1 MHTNSKTVVLGMAR
15 TPFGKLGGALAPLS
29 ATTLGAVALTAAI
42 ERSKIDPSEIDHV
55 SFGEVL
61 QAGVGQ
67 NPARQVLFK
76 SGLAKTVTADTVNKV
91 CASGML
97 AIVNAMR
104 SINAGANSVV
114 AAGGMESMSNAP
126 YLLRDARWGYRF
138 GDGALVDA
146 MIYDGLWDQYFPM
159 TMATQGSKVASELAL
174 TREEQDALRSRAIVA
189 PRPRTPPAI
198 SPTKSFRSKSR
209 AKPKIKSSSIVS
221 RDRAR
226 FAFRYRPARR
236 AASGSTSPRKSS
248 RSTTRRIA
256 PFVTGEQPHV
266 VVDRDE
272 AVRADASVEAMAK
285 LRPLER
291 NGTVTAGNAPG
302 VNDGAA
308 ALILADA
315 EYAAQHGYEALA
327 TIVDHAT
334 VAWDSPYISLT
345 PAMAAQKLLDR
356 TGYGVSRH
364 CRMGDQRGVLGRG
377 DHVGAPARDSRT
389 ASINQFGGAV
399 AMGHPIG
406 ASGARIV
413 GNGDQSAAQTRRR
426 PRHRGYLFR
435 RRPRRRAPRSGLTT
449 RIATVQDMA
458 PRRRSSRRLHAALL
472 LRGRLALA
480 LHGEACPERAAAS
493 RRARRSAASS
503 APRPAASR

>member
-42 ERSKIDPSEIDHV
+42 ERSKVDPSEIDHV
-55 SFGEVL
+55 SLGEVL

-104 SINAGANSVV
+104 SIDAGANSVV

-174 TREEQDALRSRAIVA
+174 TREEQDA
-189 PRPRTPPAI
+189 
-198 SPTKSFRSKSR
+198 
-209 AKPKIKSSSIVS
+209 
-221 RDRAR
+221 
-226 FAFRYRPARR
+226 FAFESHRR
-236 AASGSTSPRKSS
+236 AAAAHASGHFADEIVSVKVASKAKDKVVVDRLPRQGKVRVPVSAGAPS
-248 RSTTRRIA
+248 RVWEHEPSQEFTLDYVAFA
-256 PFVTGEQPHV
+256 PFVTGEHPHV

-272 AVRADASVEAMAK
+272 AVRADTSVEAMAK

-308 ALILADA
+308 ALVLADA

-345 PAMAAQKLLDR
+345 PAMAARKLLDR
-356 TGYGVSRH
+356 TGYGVSDIAVWEINEAFSAVAITSSR
-364 CRMGDQRGVLGRG
+364 RLEIE
-377 DHVGAPARDSRT
+377 VGL
-389 ASINQFGGAV
+389 INQFGGAV

-413 GNGDQSAAQTRRR
+413 
-426 PRHRGYLFR
+426 
-435 RRPRRRAPRSGLTT
+435 
-449 RIATVQDMA
+449 ATVINQLRKRGGGLGIAAICSGGGQGD
-458 PRRRSSRRLHAALL
+458 ALL
-472 LRGRLALA
+472 V
-480 LHGEACPERAAAS
+480 S
-493 RRARRSAASS
+493 V
-503 APRPAASR
+503 